1 MILLR
6 KIISGRTGYMKIMNL
21 ALNLNISLFMVRQG
35 KLLYWMAFVLRD
47 PIKLGDLGDFHLAIH
62 KLLFI

>member
-21 ALNLNISLFMVRQG
+21 ALNLNISVYG
-35 KLLYWMAFVLRD
+35 KTREITILDGFRFE
-47 PIKLGDLGDFHLAIH
+47 GSH
-62 KLLFI
+62 